1 MGVAPTLSSERR
13 SGNSLLDG
21 LYDRNIIR
29 QQADGL
35 PSGEVGRKPAKK
47 GQHYGGSTMQM
58 EANIGAR
65 LDKLPLSGFH
75 WRLLGL
81 IAAGMYFDSFDIYIA
96 GTVLAAMIHSGEST
110 LGLNATFVS
119 VTFIG
124 MMTGAWLSGLLG
136 DRFGRR
142 FCYQFNLGIYGFA
155 SIAAALAPS
164 MYWLI
169 FFRLVMG
176 IGMGAE
182 IVVGYGTLSEFIPAN
197 WRGRFGTILNLIINT
212 SLFLSTFLGWLIV
225 PHYGW
230 RWMFAIAGCG
240 ALFVWFLRKSM
251 PESPRWLAARGRNA
265 EARQIVERI
274 EAACGSI
281 ADSTI
286 VATKSPARESYASDS
301 SEAGRLGDLFSRRLL
316 TRTITAI
323 TVLVA
328 LFTVNYAFVSWIPTF
343 LVKQGHSVS
352 NSLGIT
358 ALMFAG
364 GPVGS
369 LIAFVLAERVGRK
382 WGIVLFSLVCA
393 GFGIAYPFAQS
404 AVAITALGFAITA
417 GIYVLSSFSVATYVP
432 ELFPTELRLRGSG
445 LANTVGRAVSIVV
458 PYAVASAFMR
468 FGISG
473 VLALIV
479 GTLLIQALI
488 VGVLGAE
495 TKHRSLEAIAA
506 DAASEEALEGSAR
519 AAAQ

>member
-1 MGVAPTLSSERR
+1 
-13 SGNSLLDG
+13 
-21 LYDRNIIR
+21 
-29 QQADGL
+29 
-35 PSGEVGRKPAKK
+35 
-47 GQHYGGSTMQM
+47 MQM
-58 EANIGAR
+58 DASIGAR
-65 LDKLPLSGFH
+65 LDRLPLSGFH

-164 MYWLI
+164 IYWLI
-169 FFRLVMG
+169 FFRLIMG
-176 IGMGAE
+176 LGMGAE
-182 IVVGYGTLSEFIPAN
+182 IVVGYGTLSEFIPAA

-225 PHYGW
+225 PQYGW

-251 PESPRWLAARGRNA
+251 PESPRWLASRGRND

-274 EAACGSI
+274 ETACGNVVHQPVRG
-281 ADSTI
+281 AE
-286 VATKSPARESYASDS
+286 ATTREFHTNDT
-301 SEAGRLGDLFSRRLL
+301 GRFSDLFSRRLL
-316 TRTITAI
+316 TRTITGI

-328 LFTVNYAFVSWIPTF
+328 LFTVNFAFVSWIPTF

-364 GPVGS
+364 GPIGS
-369 LIAFVLAERVGRK
+369 LIAFALAERVGRK
-382 WGIVLFSLVCA
+382 WGIVVFSLVCA
-393 GFGIAYPFAQS
+393 AFGVAYPFAQS
-404 AVAITALGFAITA
+404 AVAITALGFAITCC
-417 GIYVLSSFSVATYVP
+417 IYVLSSFSVATYVP

-445 LANTVGRAVSIVV
+445 LANTVGRAVSIGV
-458 PYAVASAFMR
+458 PYAVASSFTR
-468 FGISG
+468 FGIAG
-473 VLALIV
+473 VLTLIV
-479 GTLLIQALI
+479 GTLLAQALI

-495 TKHRSLEAIAA
+495 TKQRSLESIAA
-506 DAASEEALEGSAR
+506 EAGSADAETLEGG
-519 AAAQ
+519 AAAGIK

>member
-1 MGVAPTLSSERR
+1 
-13 SGNSLLDG
+13 
-21 LYDRNIIR
+21 
-29 QQADGL
+29 
-35 PSGEVGRKPAKK
+35 
-47 GQHYGGSTMQM
+47 MQM
-58 EANIGAR
+58 DASIGAR
-65 LDKLPLSGFH
+65 LDRLPLSGFH

-110 LGLNATFVS
+110 LSLNATFVS

-164 MYWLI
+164 IYWLI

-176 IGMGAE
+176 VGMGAE
-182 IVVGYGTLSEFIPAN
+182 IVVGYGTLSEFIPAD

-225 PHYGW
+225 PQYGW

-251 PESPRWLAARGRNA
+251 PESPRWLASRGRTD
-265 EARQIVERI
+265 EAREIVERI
-274 EAACGSI
+274 ETVCGNAVSYP
-281 ADSTI
+281 ANAPEQPST
-286 VATKSPARESYASDS
+286 REFYANDT
-301 SEAGRLGDLFSRRLL
+301 GRLSDLFSRRLL

-352 NSLGIT
+352 SSLGLT
-358 ALMFAG
+358 AVMFAG
-364 GPVGS
+364 GPIGS
-369 LIAFVLAERVGRK
+369 LIAFALAEHLGRK
-382 WGIVLFSLVCA
+382 WGIVLFSLVCVA
-393 GFGIAYPFAQS
+393 FGVAYPFAQS
-404 AVAITALGFAITA
+404 AVAITALGFAITCC
-417 GIYVLSSFSVATYVP
+417 IYVLSSFSVATYVP

-468 FGISG
+468 FGIAG
-473 VLALIV
+473 VLTLIV
-479 GTLLIQALI
+479 ATLLIQALI

-495 TKHRSLEAIAA
+495 TKQRSLESIAA
-506 DAASEEALEGSAR
+506 DASVTSEEAIGGGAT
-519 AAAQ
+519 AAMK

>member
-1 MGVAPTLSSERR
+1 
-13 SGNSLLDG
+13 
-21 LYDRNIIR
+21 
-29 QQADGL
+29 
-35 PSGEVGRKPAKK
+35 
-47 GQHYGGSTMQM
+47 MQM
-58 EANIGAR
+58 DASIGAR
-65 LDKLPLSGFH
+65 LDRLPLSGFH

-110 LGLNATFVS
+110 LSLNATFVS

-164 MYWLI
+164 IYWLI

-176 IGMGAE
+176 VGMGAE
-182 IVVGYGTLSEFIPAN
+182 IVVGYGTLSEFIPAD

-225 PHYGW
+225 PQYGW

-251 PESPRWLAARGRNA
+251 PESPRWLASRGRTD
-265 EARQIVERI
+265 EAREIVERI
-274 EAACGSI
+274 ETACGNAVSYP
-281 ADSTI
+281 ANAPEQPST
-286 VATKSPARESYASDS
+286 REFYANDT
-301 SEAGRLGDLFSRRLL
+301 GRLSDLFSRRLL

-352 NSLGIT
+352 SSLGLT
-358 ALMFAG
+358 AVMFAG
-364 GPVGS
+364 GPIGS
-369 LIAFVLAERVGRK
+369 LIAFALAEHLGRK
-382 WGIVLFSLVCA
+382 WGIVLFSLVCVA
-393 GFGIAYPFAQS
+393 FGVAYPFAQS
-404 AVAITALGFAITA
+404 AVAITALGFAITCC
-417 GIYVLSSFSVATYVP
+417 IYVLSSFSVATYVP

-468 FGISG
+468 FGIAG
-473 VLALIV
+473 VLTLIV
-479 GTLLIQALI
+479 ATLLIQALI

-495 TKHRSLEAIAA
+495 TKQRSLESIAA
-506 DAASEEALEGSAR
+506 DASVTSEEAIEGGAT
-519 AAAQ
+519 AAMK

>member
-1 MGVAPTLSSERR
+1 
-13 SGNSLLDG
+13 
-21 LYDRNIIR
+21 
-29 QQADGL
+29 
-35 PSGEVGRKPAKK
+35 
-47 GQHYGGSTMQM
+47 MQM
-58 EANIGAR
+58 DASIGAR
-65 LDKLPLSGFH
+65 LDRLPLSGFH

-176 IGMGAE
+176 LGMGAE

-240 ALFVWFLRKSM
+240 ALIVWFMRKSM
-251 PESPRWLAARGRNA
+251 PESPRWLASRGRGQ

-274 EAACGSI
+274 EAACGRPAASGTGSAI
-281 ADSTI
+281 HST
-286 VATKSPARESYASDS
+286 AAGMAYDDTSDT
-301 SEAGRLGDLFSRRLL
+301 GRLAELFSRRLL
-316 TRTITAI
+316 TRTITAV

-343 LVKQGHSVS
+343 LVKQGHSVA
-352 NSLGIT
+352 NSLGMT

-382 WGIVLFSLVCA
+382 WGIVVFSLICA
-393 GFGIAYPFAQS
+393 AFGVAYPFAQS
-404 AVAITALGFAITA
+404 TVAITALGFAITA

-432 ELFPTELRLRGSG
+432 ELFPTQLRLRGSG
-445 LANTVGRAVSIVV
+445 FANTVGRAVSIVV

-468 FGISG
+468 FGIAG
-473 VLALIV
+473 VLTLIV
-479 GTLLIQALI
+479 GTLLLQALI
-488 VGVLGAE
+488 VGVLGTE
-495 TKHRSLEAIAA
+495 TRHRSLEAIAA
-506 DAASEEALEGSAR
+506 DANTHGVEALQAGSAV
-519 AAAQ
+519 ATK

>member
-1 MGVAPTLSSERR
+1 
-13 SGNSLLDG
+13 
-21 LYDRNIIR
+21 
-29 QQADGL
+29 
-35 PSGEVGRKPAKK
+35 
-47 GQHYGGSTMQM
+47 MQM
-58 EANIGAR
+58 DASIGAR
-65 LDKLPLSGFH
+65 LDRLPLSGFH

-110 LGLNATFVS
+110 LSLNATFVS
-119 VTFIG
+119 VTFVG

-164 MYWLI
+164 IYWLI

-176 IGMGAE
+176 VGMGAE
-182 IVVGYGTLSEFIPAN
+182 IVVGYGTLSEFIPAD

-225 PHYGW
+225 PQYGW

-251 PESPRWLAARGRNA
+251 PESPRWLASRGRTD
-265 EARQIVERI
+265 EAREIVERI
-274 EAACGSI
+274 ETACGNAVSYP
-281 ADSTI
+281 ANAPEQPST
-286 VATKSPARESYASDS
+286 REFYANDT
-301 SEAGRLGDLFSRRLL
+301 GRLSDLFSRRLL

-352 NSLGIT
+352 NSLGLT
-358 ALMFAG
+358 AVMFAG
-364 GPVGS
+364 GPIGS
-369 LIAFVLAERVGRK
+369 LIAFALAEHLGRK
-382 WGIVLFSLVCA
+382 WGIVLFSLVCVA
-393 GFGIAYPFAQS
+393 FGVAYPFAQS
-404 AVAITALGFAITA
+404 AVAITALGFAITCC
-417 GIYVLSSFSVATYVP
+417 IYVLSSFSVATYVP

-468 FGISG
+468 FGIAG
-473 VLALIV
+473 VLTLIV
-479 GTLLIQALI
+479 ATLLIQALI

-495 TKHRSLEAIAA
+495 TKQRSLESIAA
-506 DAASEEALEGSAR
+506 DASVTSEEAIEGGAT
-519 AAAQ
+519 AAMK

>member
-1 MGVAPTLSSERR
+1 
-13 SGNSLLDG
+13 
-21 LYDRNIIR
+21 
-29 QQADGL
+29 
-35 PSGEVGRKPAKK
+35 
-47 GQHYGGSTMQM
+47 MQM
-58 EANIGAR
+58 DASIGAR
-65 LDKLPLSGFH
+65 LDRLPLSGFH

-110 LGLNATFVS
+110 LSLNATFVS

-164 MYWLI
+164 IYWLI

-176 IGMGAE
+176 VGMGAE
-182 IVVGYGTLSEFIPAN
+182 IVVGYGTLSEFIPAD

-225 PHYGW
+225 PQYGW

-251 PESPRWLAARGRNA
+251 PESPRWLASRGRTD
-265 EARQIVERI
+265 EAREIVERI
-274 EAACGSI
+274 ETVCGNAVSYP
-281 ADSTI
+281 ANAPEQPST
-286 VATKSPARESYASDS
+286 REFYANDT
-301 SEAGRLGDLFSRRLL
+301 GRLSDLFSRRLL

-352 NSLGIT
+352 SSLGLT
-358 ALMFAG
+358 AVMFAG
-364 GPVGS
+364 GPIGS
-369 LIAFVLAERVGRK
+369 LIAFALAEHLGRK
-382 WGIVLFSLVCA
+382 WGIVLFSLVCVA
-393 GFGIAYPFAQS
+393 FGVAYPFAQS
-404 AVAITALGFAITA
+404 AVAITALGFAITCC
-417 GIYVLSSFSVATYVP
+417 IYVLSSFSVATYVP

-468 FGISG
+468 FGIAG
-473 VLALIV
+473 VLTLIV
-479 GTLLIQALI
+479 ATLLIQALI

-495 TKHRSLEAIAA
+495 TKQRSLESIAA
-506 DAASEEALEGSAR
+506 DASVTSEEAIEGGAT
-519 AAAQ
+519 AAMK

>member
-1 MGVAPTLSSERR
+1 MK
-13 SGNSLLDG
+13 LD
-21 LYDRNIIR
+21 
-29 QQADGL
+29 A
-35 PSGEVGRKPAKK
+35 S
-47 GQHYGGSTMQM
+47 
-58 EANIGAR
+58 IGAR
-65 LDKLPLSGFH
+65 LDGLPLSGFH

-96 GTVLAAMIHSGEST
+96 GTVLAAMVHSGEST

-176 IGMGAE
+176 LGMGAE

-240 ALFVWFLRKSM
+240 ALVVWFLRKSM
-251 PESPRWLAARGRNA
+251 PESPRWLASRGRGE
-265 EARQIVERI
+265 EARQIVEQI
-274 EAACGSI
+274 EAACGTAAGPAAS
-281 ADSTI
+281 
-286 VATKSPARESYASDS
+286 ATHSPSSEPWSSDSDS
-301 SEAGRLGDLFSRRLL
+301 SGRLADLFSRRLL

-352 NSLGIT
+352 NSLGMT

-364 GPVGS
+364 GPIGS
-369 LIAFVLAERVGRK
+369 LIAFALAERVGRK
-382 WGIVLFSLVCA
+382 WGIVVFSLICA
-393 GFGIAYPFAQS
+393 GFGVAYPFAQS
-404 AVAITALGFAITA
+404 TVAITALGFAITA

-432 ELFPTELRLRGSG
+432 ELFPTQLRLRGSG

-468 FGISG
+468 FGIAG
-473 VLALIV
+473 VLTLIV
-479 GTLLIQALI
+479 GTLLMQALI

-506 DAASEEALEGSAR
+506 DAGTDDANAPRRQSTVATE
-519 AAAQ
+519 

>member
-1 MGVAPTLSSERR
+1 
-13 SGNSLLDG
+13 
-21 LYDRNIIR
+21 
-29 QQADGL
+29 
-35 PSGEVGRKPAKK
+35 
-47 GQHYGGSTMQM
+47 MQM
-58 EANIGAR
+58 EASIGAR
-65 LDKLPLSGFH
+65 LDRLPLSGFH

-124 MMTGAWLSGLLG
+124 MMTGAWLAGLLG

-164 MYWLI
+164 IYWLI

-176 IGMGAE
+176 VGMGAE
-182 IVVGYGTLSEFIPAN
+182 IVVGYGTLSEFIPAD

-225 PHYGW
+225 PQYGW

-251 PESPRWLAARGRNA
+251 PESPRWLASRGRND
-265 EARQIVERI
+265 EATQIVERI
-274 EAACGSI
+274 ETACGGAAPRTLPS
-281 ADSTI
+281 APETST
-286 VATKSPARESYASDS
+286 REFYANDT
-301 SEAGRLGDLFSRRLL
+301 GRLGDLFSRRLL

-352 NSLGIT
+352 NSLGLT
-358 ALMFAG
+358 AVMFAG
-364 GPVGS
+364 GPIGS
-369 LIAFVLAERVGRK
+369 LIAFLLAERVGRK
-382 WGIVLFSLVCA
+382 WGIVWFSLICA
-393 GFGIAYPFAQS
+393 AFGVAYPFAQS
-404 AVAITALGFAITA
+404 AVAITALGFAITSC
-417 GIYVLSSFSVATYVP
+417 IYVLSSFSVATYVP

-458 PYAVASAFMR
+458 PYAVAASFTR
-468 FGISG
+468 FGIAG
-473 VLALIV
+473 VLTLIV
-479 GTLLIQALI
+479 GTLLVQALI

-495 TKHRSLEAIAA
+495 TKQRSLESIAA
-506 DAASEEALEGSAR
+506 DVDVDADAAGAQAIERGAT
-519 AAAQ
+519 AAVK

>member
-1 MGVAPTLSSERR
+1 
-13 SGNSLLDG
+13 
-21 LYDRNIIR
+21 
-29 QQADGL
+29 
-35 PSGEVGRKPAKK
+35 
-47 GQHYGGSTMQM
+47 MQM
-58 EANIGAR
+58 DASIGAR
-65 LDKLPLSGFH
+65 LDRLPLSGFH

-110 LGLNATFVS
+110 LSLNATFVS

-164 MYWLI
+164 IYWLI

-176 IGMGAE
+176 VGMGAE
-182 IVVGYGTLSEFIPAN
+182 IVVGYGTLSEFIPAD

-225 PHYGW
+225 PQYGW

-251 PESPRWLAARGRNA
+251 PESPRWLASRGRTD
-265 EARQIVERI
+265 EAREIVERI
-274 EAACGSI
+274 ETVCGNAVSYP
-281 ADSTI
+281 ANAPEQPST
-286 VATKSPARESYASDS
+286 REFYANDT
-301 SEAGRLGDLFSRRLL
+301 GRLSDLFSRRLL

-352 NSLGIT
+352 NSLGLT
-358 ALMFAG
+358 AVMFAG
-364 GPVGS
+364 GPIGS
-369 LIAFVLAERVGRK
+369 LIAFALAEHLGRK
-382 WGIVLFSLVCA
+382 WGIVLFSLVCVA
-393 GFGIAYPFAQS
+393 FGVAYPFAQS
-404 AVAITALGFAITA
+404 AVAITALGFAITCC
-417 GIYVLSSFSVATYVP
+417 IYVLSSFSVATYVP

-468 FGISG
+468 FGIAG
-473 VLALIV
+473 VLTLIV
-479 GTLLIQALI
+479 ATLLIQALI

-495 TKHRSLEAIAA
+495 TKQRSLESIAA
-506 DAASEEALEGSAR
+506 DASVTSEEAIEGGAT
-519 AAAQ
+519 AAMK

>member
-1 MGVAPTLSSERR
+1 
-13 SGNSLLDG
+13 
-21 LYDRNIIR
+21 
-29 QQADGL
+29 
-35 PSGEVGRKPAKK
+35 
-47 GQHYGGSTMQM
+47 MQM
-58 EANIGAR
+58 DASIGAR
-65 LDKLPLSGFH
+65 LDRLPLSGFH

-110 LGLNATFVS
+110 LSLNATFVS

-164 MYWLI
+164 IYWLI

-176 IGMGAE
+176 VGMGAE
-182 IVVGYGTLSEFIPAN
+182 IVVGYGTLSEFIPAD

-225 PHYGW
+225 PQYGW

-251 PESPRWLAARGRNA
+251 PESPRWLASRGRGD
-265 EARQIVERI
+265 EAREIVERI
-274 EAACGSI
+274 ETACGNAVSYPVN
-281 ADSTI
+281 APEPST
-286 VATKSPARESYASDS
+286 REFYSN
-301 SEAGRLGDLFSRRLL
+301 ETGRLGDLFSRRLL
-316 TRTITAI
+316 TRTMTAI

-352 NSLGIT
+352 SSLGLT
-358 ALMFAG
+358 AVMFAG
-364 GPVGS
+364 GPIGS
-369 LIAFVLAERVGRK
+369 LIAFALAEHLGRK
-382 WGIVLFSLVCA
+382 WGIVLFSLVCVA
-393 GFGIAYPFAQS
+393 FGVAYPFAQS
-404 AVAITALGFAITA
+404 AVAITALGFAITCC
-417 GIYVLSSFSVATYVP
+417 IYVLSSFSVATYVP

-445 LANTVGRAVSIVV
+445 LANTVGRAVSIAV

-468 FGISG
+468 FGIAG
-473 VLALIV
+473 VLTLIV
-479 GTLLIQALI
+479 GTLLLQALI

-495 TKHRSLEAIAA
+495 TKQRSLESIAA
-506 DAASEEALEGSAR
+506 DTGVTSAETIEGGATAAMK
-519 AAAQ
+519 